1 MANKKITDLT
11 ELTAVASDDYL
22 EIVDTS
28 ENTSKK
34 ISRENLIGGTY
45 VPIVPVNLRDNS
57 GIPIGVYTVYAP
69 TYGVPLTA
77 TAVVLRLSGKWT
89 TVPAYENYLTVRA
102 TPTAP
107 TGNENV
113 LIIRPQVADL
123 YNEGIAICGLSSGY
137 FYYEVAGEAA
147 GTYSSVIICGYFR

>member
-1 MANKKITDLT
+1 MENKKITDLT

-22 EIVDTS
+22 EIIDTS

-34 ISRENLIGGTY
+34 ISRENLIGGAY

-77 TAVVLRLSGKWT
+77 TAVVLRLSGRWAA
-89 TVPAYENYLTVRA
+89 VPTNDNYLTVRA

-107 TGNENV
+107 TGAENV
-113 LIIRPQVADL
+113 LVIRPQVANI
-123 YNEGIAICGLSSGY
+123 YNEGIAFCGLTSGY

-147 GTYSSVIICGYFR
+147 GTYSAVIICGYFR